1 MRFLRSNRYES
12 LNRGCEL
19 IQQAIEIDLAFKR
32 PEREAETSKLLKLVE
47 KLLDNGGRGRILIE
61 NTPDE
66 ALMVS
71 GKRLI
76 EKYPEQLEINILEE
90 ECELSYS
97 VLLVENSQQAH
108 TIIGLDHLNK
118 LGTLC
123 KDNISIELPLS
134 ENDRAFIKNHLN
146 ELNKLASPII

>member
-1 MRFLRSNRYES
+1 MRFIRSNRYES

-19 IQQAIEIDLAFKR
+19 IQQAVEIDLALKR
-32 PEREAETSKLLKLVE
+32 PEKEAEVTKLFKLLEELME
-47 KLLDNGGRGRILIE
+47 NGGRGRLLIE
-61 NTPDE
+61 YTPEE
-66 ALMVS
+66 ALIVD
-71 GKRLI
+71 GKRLV
-76 EKYPEQLEINILEE
+76 EKYPDRLKINILEE
-90 ECELSYS
+90 ECELSYT

-134 ENDRAFIKNHLN
+134 KNDRAFIKNHLN
-146 ELNKLASPII
+146 ELNKHASPII